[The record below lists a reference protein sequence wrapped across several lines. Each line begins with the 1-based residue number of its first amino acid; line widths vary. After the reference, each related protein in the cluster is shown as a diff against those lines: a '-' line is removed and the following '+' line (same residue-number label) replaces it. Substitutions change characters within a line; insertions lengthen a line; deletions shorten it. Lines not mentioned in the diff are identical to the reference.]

1 VVDDLDRAGDEAVT
15 ALLQPLLEPGR
26 AHPLLVLAT
35 AEDPAL
41 AERLPGAAVLDLAPL
56 DADGVRAVA
65 GRELIPREW
74 AAALPERPYRVVCTK
89 R

>member
-1 VVDDLDRAGDEAVT
+1 VRRFERLIDLGLPRE
-15 ALLQPLLEPGR
+15 
-26 AHPLLVLAT
+26 
-35 AEDPAL
+35 AL
-41 AERLPGAAVLDLAPL
+41 ALWRGPPL